1 MDPALAVIQNTSD
14 SSERWAAVHE
24 NVNGTYQA
32 GFVLMGFMIEN

>member
-1 MDPALAVIQNTSD
+1 MDPAPAVTQNKSH
-14 SSERWAAVHE
+14 SSERRAAVHE